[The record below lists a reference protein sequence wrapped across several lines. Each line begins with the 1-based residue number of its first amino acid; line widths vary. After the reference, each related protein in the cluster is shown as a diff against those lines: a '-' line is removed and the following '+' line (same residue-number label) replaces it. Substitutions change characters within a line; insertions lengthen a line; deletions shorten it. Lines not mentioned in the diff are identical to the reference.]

1 MGCTEERKVM
11 DMPLRIRHLK
21 EEEAPKPTST
31 GKVNE
36 DLHGL
41 KTEMT
46 KLASGAVLEI
56 EAGSE
61 KAVRGVKALVTR
73 AGRELGSQW
82 RHWHAGTKVFAKPVG
97 VVKRRVG
104 RRARKPN

>member
-1 MGCTEERKVM
+1 
-11 DMPLRIRHLK
+11 MPLRIRHVK

-36 DLHGL
+36 DLHAL

-46 KLASGAVLEI
+46 KLVSGAVLEI

-73 AGRELGSQW
+73 AARELGSQW
-82 RHWHAGTKVFAKPVG
+82 RHWHIGTKVFAKPVEA
-97 VVKRRVG
+97 VKRRV
-104 RRARKPN
+104 RRPSRKVE